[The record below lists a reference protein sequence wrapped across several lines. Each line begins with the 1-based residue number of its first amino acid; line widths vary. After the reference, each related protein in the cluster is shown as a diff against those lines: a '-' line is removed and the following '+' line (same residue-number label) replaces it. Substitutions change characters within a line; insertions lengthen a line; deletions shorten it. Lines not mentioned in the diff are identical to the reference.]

1 MKRFRGLL
9 LVLLSLA
16 LVLCPA
22 CLAEEA
28 EGAPLAVDTDALI
41 ERGECFAGLA
51 PGASLEEALAAG
63 LRLPEE
69 PDHTDAIGQIESRTF
84 LLDAEQ
90 KVVFGELPVLASW
103 FQFMNDHLVDISL
116 TLEEELPQE
125 EITALLTGLFGE
137 PTDPAR
143 INEGTGLGSVQ
154 WLLET
159 GGQPV
164 TVQASLAQR
173 ENGVC
178 CVGINVTYR
187 DLIAAI
193 RDAK

>member
-1 MKRFRGLL
+1 MKKFRGLL
-9 LVLLSLA
+9 LVFLSLA
-16 LVLCPA
+16 LVCCPA

-51 PGASLEEALAAG
+51 PGASLEEAIAAG
-63 LRLPEE
+63 LLLPEE
-69 PDHTDAIGQIESRTF
+69 PDHTDAVGQIESKTF

-90 KVVFGELPVLASW
+90 KVVFGELPVLAAW
-103 FQFMNDHLVDISL
+103 FQFMNDQLVDISL
-116 TLEEELPQE
+116 TLAEELPQE

-137 PTDPAR
+137 PTDPAG
-143 INEGTGLGSVQ
+143 INEETGLGSVQ
-154 WLLET
+154 WHLKAGE
-159 GGQPV
+159 PV

-173 ENGVC
+173 ENGVF

-187 DLIAAI
+187 DLIMAM
-193 RDAK
+193 RDAE